1 MNTEPLP
8 EPNGALTAISVCAGV
23 CVSVWGVCVCVR
35 WGRADMNGG
44 IYVLGVG
51 YIEDGA

>member
-8 EPNGALTAISVCAGV
+8 EPNGALTAISGC
-23 CVSVWGVCVCVR
+23 VCVCV
-35 WGRADMNGG
+35 RADMNGG

-51 YIEDGA
+51 SIKDGA